1 MTIHIIGRR
10 RRRGSILTLGN
21 SFGLF
26 FDTID
31 LVCDF
36 FHSQAEDAQLELLDG
51 GHVVGNNGC
60 DVYNWNPRTGWA
72 HTLIGGLG
80 VLLPIRL
87 WLRRWHCAPSSLS
100 VLFPLLALCDIFKV
114 SHIKLL
120 DTWPMLPGLE
130 VVPEWRETTESTHW
144 WGVTSQSILL
154 LKIWIFIEP
163 PLHGSVVLLHKDLLL
178 VLLFVPYAL
187 ADWLLCLHYTK
198 EKIEKFAMKPRSR
211 GVLFGFSSVH
221 KVISRSLWY
230 RVNLHQRIILFETNS
245 FSFSK
250 IWKIIKF
257 SLRRLEKSWNLWDY
271 LYFWFFPFPLL
282 KFYVF
287 PRKRISFQFY
297 FQIHTHSS
305 YSLPTFLRDIH
316 RWLRSRTTQMISSK
330 NWPVAPL
337 S

>member
-1 MTIHIIGRR
+1 MIESRKTYFQSRIQLGNLHHDLVSLPLQLGPHSHSSCVGTMTIHIIGRR

-60 DVYNWNPRTGWA
+60 DVYNWNPRMGWA

-80 VLLPIRL
+80 VLLPVRL
-87 WLRRWHCAPSSLS
+87 RLRRWHCAPSSLS
-100 VLFPLLALCDIFKV
+100 VLFSLLALCDIFKV

-130 VVPEWRETTESTHW
+130 VVPEWRETAESTHW
-144 WGVTSQSILL
+144 WGETRQNILL

-178 VLLFVPYAL
+178 VLLFVSYAL

-198 EKIEKFAMKPRSR
+198 EKIENSPWNR
-211 GVLFGFSSVH
+211 GVEAYFSVSAVFTRWP
-221 KVISRSLWY
+221 V
-230 RVNLHQRIILFETNS
+230 
-245 FSFSK
+245 
-250 IWKIIKF
+250 
-257 SLRRLEKSWNLWDY
+257 D
-271 LYFWFFPFPLL
+271 LYDIEWIYTKESYFLKQIPFPFQ
-282 KFYVF
+282 KYE
-287 PRKRISFQFY
+287 K
-297 FQIHTHSS
+297 
-305 YSLPTFLRDIH
+305 
-316 RWLRSRTTQMISSK
+316 
-330 NWPVAPL
+330 
-337 S
+337 